1 MHEYRFRLFSEY
13 VFEICPMKTG
23 GALTTEDPPED
34 AFARMIL
41 CFFENHGKKKRFC
54 FRINLKKSHPL
65 LVVRFPAVDPA
76 GPIDLFQ
83 DQETGYRVSKGH
95 L

>member
-41 CFFENHGKKKRFC
+41 CFFENHGKKVF
-54 FRINLKKSHPL
+54 L
-65 LVVRFPAVDPA
+65 LSD
-76 GPIDLFQ
+76 
-83 DQETGYRVSKGH
+83 
-95 L
+95 